1 MGYNNNSFYDTMQ
14 VCLNGHQI
22 TSMADSHPEHTK
34 KRCPDCGAETITKCE
49 QCNTKIQGYYHI
61 PGAVNFGET
70 EIQAHCHDCGSAYPW
85 TINGEKNQKKSN
97 STESALT
104 ADIFVVHGH
113 DEEMKQAT
121 ARTLAKLSLK
131 PIILHEQPNQG
142 RTIIEKFEKNAN
154 VQFVIVLLSPDDMAY
169 SSSTSAESASPRAR
183 QNVVLELGYFVG
195 RLGRDR
201 VFALKREG
209 KLELPSDFSG
219 IVYTPYD
226 ANGKW
231 QFELVKELKAVG
243 YNVDANAIL

>member
-1 MGYNNNSFYDTMQ
+1 MGYRDERFYDTMQ

-22 TSMADSHPEHTK
+22 TSMADTYPEHTK
-34 KRCPDCGAETITKCE
+34 KRCPDCGAETITTCPNCKA
-49 QCNTKIQGYYHI
+49 NIQGYFHI
-61 PGAVNFGET
+61 PGVANLGGT
-70 EIQAHCHDCGSAYPW
+70 AIQVHCHECGSAYPW
-85 TINGEKNQKKSN
+85 TVNGKKKQEKNK
-97 STESALT
+97 TESILT
-104 ADIFVVHGH
+104 LEIFVVHGH

-121 ARTLAKLSLK
+121 ARTLAKLNLK

-142 RTIIEKFEKNAN
+142 HTLIEKFEKNAD

-169 SSSTSAESASPRAR
+169 SSSNSAENASPRAR

-195 RLGRDR
+195 KLGRDR

-209 KLELPSDFSG
+209 KLELPSDFYG

-231 QFELVKELKAVG
+231 QFELVRELKAAG
-243 YNVDANAIL
+243 YEVDANAII